1 LTPLVY
7 LLYTKNMPGRNIPL
21 VTNEI
26 YHIFNRGVASQP
38 VFLDKRDFNRA
49 RESLF
54 YYQNRI
60 VPVRYSKFLT
70 INAYDRLSLLKELSD
85 KKDFWVEI
93 IADCLMPNHFHLILK
108 QVTENGISKFIANF
122 TNSYTKY
129 SNTKNER
136 NGPIFQGKFKAVR
149 VETNEQLLHLSRY
162 IHLNP
167 YTSFVVKSLRD
178 LENYEFSSLPEY
190 LRLVKTNFFSKE
202 IVLDNF
208 KGKSSYWSFVFD
220 QADYQRKL
228 EEIKHLTLE
237 K

>member
-1 LTPLVY
+1 MTTFRKIVF
-7 LLYTKNMPGRNIPL
+7 RN
-21 VTNEI
+21 NYY
-26 YHIFNRGVASQP
+26 YHIYNRSIEKKPIFNNLREYS
-38 VFLDKRDFNRA
+38 RA
-49 RESLF
+49 VLALQF
-54 YYQNRI
+54 YRFSDL
-60 VPVRYSKFLT
+60 PTKLSKFLVLNQDVQLNYLKKFNT
-70 INAYDRLSLLKELSD
+70 NINKLVDILAYG
-85 KKDFWVEI
+85 I
-93 IADCLMPNHFHLILK
+93 MPNHFHLILK